1 MTETKSGP
9 ETTLDDNKFVAYTP
23 HFTQLLKQESEKAE
37 CLSVLHSKCHARFN
51 KFSVCINIPVILV
64 SSMVGFLSSMNL
76 FGGSNVLLGALSMFV
91 AFLKTLDTYFDC
103 TKRSEAH
110 RLVGLRYDRIASFIR
125 IQLSLEEAV
134 RISPK
139 DMLDIITNDMQNL
152 KDSEPMIPPVVV
164 NIFLAEHKSQNK
176 MNATSLPAI
185 CEGLRPVTPYTP
197 VGIVKDSFTQT
208 ATAAAAAAPQ
218 LVKLSIAP
226 NPTA

>member
-1 MTETKSGP
+1 MAELKSAQDHS
-9 ETTLDDNKFVAYTP
+9 LVNKFAAYTP
-23 HFTQLLKQESEKAE
+23 HFTQLLKEESEKAE

-64 SSMVGFLSSMNL
+64 SSLVGFLSSMNL
-76 FGGSNVLLGALSMFV
+76 FVGSNVFMGALSMFV
-91 AFLKTLDTYFDC
+91 AFLKTLDNYFDC

-110 RLVGLRYDRIASFIR
+110 RLVGLRYDRIATFIR
-125 IQLSLEEAV
+125 IQLSLEEGC

-164 NIFLAEHKSQNK
+164 KTFLEKYKSQNK

-185 CEGLRPVTPYTP
+185 CEGLRPVTPYSP
-197 VGIVKDSFTQT
+197 LGIVKDSFTQT
-208 ATAAAAAAPQ
+208 AVATAAAPQ
-218 LVKLSIAP
+218 RISVSVVP
-226 NPTA
+226 NAGT